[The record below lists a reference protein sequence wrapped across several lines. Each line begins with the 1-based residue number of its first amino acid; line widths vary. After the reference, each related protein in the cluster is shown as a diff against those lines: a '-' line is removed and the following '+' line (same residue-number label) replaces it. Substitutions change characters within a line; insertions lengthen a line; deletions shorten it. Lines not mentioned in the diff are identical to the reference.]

1 MHGKNQQIRGFCK
14 EKVEINPINSYQT
27 LNVKSQFSKLNSQI

>member
-1 MHGKNQQIRGFCK
+1 MRGKNQQIRGFCK

-27 LNVKSQFSKLNSQI
+27 LNDKSQFSNLKT